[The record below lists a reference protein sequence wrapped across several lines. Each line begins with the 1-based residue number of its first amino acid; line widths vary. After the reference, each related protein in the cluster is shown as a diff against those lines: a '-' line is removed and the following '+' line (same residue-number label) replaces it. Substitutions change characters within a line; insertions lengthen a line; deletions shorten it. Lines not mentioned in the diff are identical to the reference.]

1 MATPDPPTLLS
12 TLVSPP
18 SPSPQPTTPLS
29 TDATDSVATD
39 TAAAAT
45 TPTAGTDK
53 VDDATKSNTSKKVP
67 YINPERVRT
76 GGLQREKLTEEEL
89 AERMA
94 RMREQNEKIKQR
106 RLDVAADEDAFK
118 QTQAAERQRQA
129 HMRKTRN
136 ADGGEGGMEEAAEEG
151 EATERRRRLAN
162 VPSRKWE
169 GK

>member
-1 MATPDPPTLLS
+1 MATPDPPNSLGLDIVQPEPVVDAQS

-76 GGLQREKLTEEEL
+76 GGLQRVNLVSLNIRSTHFTVYWCSGKVNRGGARRENGSN
-89 AERMA
+89 ERA
-94 RMREQNEKIKQR
+94 K
-106 RLDVAADEDAFK
+106 
-118 QTQAAERQRQA
+118 
-129 HMRKTRN
+129 
-136 ADGGEGGMEEAAEEG
+136 
-151 EATERRRRLAN
+151 
-162 VPSRKWE
+162 
-169 GK
+169 